1 MSYNFNN
8 QVAVV
13 TGGSTGIGQSIAQ
26 QLLAAGARRVYI
38 TGRSPKTL
46 DAAALALGPNA
57 IALVSDVSN
66 LDDLQQLKR
75 EIESRGDQL
84 DIIFANAGIAEYNQ
98 FGETVEAEYLKT
110 FDINVKGVF
119 FTVQTLLPLLNDG
132 GSIVLTASIVANKG
146 MENLSLYNASKAAVR
161 SFGRT
166 WANELR
172 GRKIRV
178 NTLSPGLTRTPIMEN
193 GLKWDEERMAAT
205 NDFAKNAV
213 PLGYVAEPDE
223 IASAAL
229 FLASEDARYIN
240 GIELTVDGGLT
251 QI

>member
-1 MSYNFNN
+1 MSHKFAN

-13 TGGSTGIGQSIAQ
+13 TGGSTGIGQAIAR
-26 QLLAAGARRVYI
+26 QLLAAGAQRVYI

-46 DAAALALGPNA
+46 DTAASALGPNVV
-57 IALVSDVSN
+57 ALVSDVSS

-84 DIIFANAGIAEYNQ
+84 DAIFANAGIAEYNQ
-98 FGETVEAEYLKT
+98 FGETSEAEYLKT

-119 FTVQTLLPLLNDG
+119 FTVQTLLPLLKDG
-132 GSIVLTASIVANKG
+132 ASVVLTASIVANKG
-146 MENLSLYNASKAAVR
+146 LENLSLYNASKAAVR

-193 GLKWDEERMAAT
+193 GLKWDAERLAAT
-205 NDFAKNAV
+205 QEYAKTAV

-223 IASAAL
+223 IASAAV
-229 FLASEDARYIN
+229 FLASEDAKYIN
-240 GIELTVDGGLT
+240 GIELSVDGGMT